1 MFLLDRSL
9 SIIKA
14 VLEVLDLLS
23 VSSMD
28 NSNLEW
34 SLRYTA
40 GTGDQVNTAAKT
52 RPENILSNDRQAIL
66 QLTGFASL
74 V

>member
-28 NSNLEW
+28 NSNLDW
-34 SLRYTA
+34 SLQYTA

-52 RPENILSNDRQAIL
+52 RPENIRQAIL

-74 V
+74 AN

>member
-28 NSNLEW
+28 NSNLDW
-34 SLRYTA
+34 SLRYIA
-40 GTGDQVNTAAKT
+40 GMGDQVNTAAKT
-52 RPENILSNDRQAIL
+52 RPENI
-66 QLTGFASL
+66 
-74 V
+74 

>member
-9 SIIKA
+9 SIITA

-28 NSNLEW
+28 NSNLDW
-34 SLRYTA
+34 SLQYTA

-52 RPENILSNDRQAIL
+52 RPENI
-66 QLTGFASL
+66 
-74 V
+74 